1 MEVITLDKHYKIKV
15 SELVRSGKINASIVD
30 AENRPICGRTF
41 FRDVTTEDILEWAKS
56 KLNIK

>member
-1 MEVITLDKHYKIKV
+1 
-15 SELVRSGKINASIVD
+15 VRSGKINASIVD